1 MPVAAPAHA
10 RPTAAAAHAGP
21 AVQGTGPPPGRSGAP
36 PTGPGQRDADRST
49 RRAGQLAKRVLD
61 VTVSAVLLVLLVPV
75 LVAVALA
82 VLVCDGRPVLYRQ
95 VRVGRGG
102 RPFTMV
108 KVRTMVPDADRL
120 LDDLRHR
127 NERCGPLFK
136 LGDDPRVTRSGR
148 WLRATSL
155 DELPQLVN
163 VLLGSMSL
171 VGPRPALY
179 EERAQFPPA
188 LLEREEVR
196 PGITGPWQLQGR
208 LDADFATYCR
218 LDLGYV
224 RSWTLPGDLALLART
239 PFVVL
244 RHAWAR
250 TVVERRSAHPAA
262 AAAEP
267 AAAVVAALEPEGPT

>member
-1 MPVAAPAHA
+1 MAGVAGSRRPGPGRPDEDRPA
-10 RPTAAAAHAGP
+10 RPAA
-21 AVQGTGPPPGRSGAP
+21 
-36 PTGPGQRDADRST
+36 
-49 RRAGQLAKRVLD
+49 QLAKRVLD
-61 VTVSAVLLVLLVPV
+61 VTASATLLVLVVPV
-75 LVAVALA
+75 LAVVALA
-82 VLVCDGRPVLYRQ
+82 VLVCDGRPVFYRQ

-120 LDDLRHR
+120 LDGLRHR

-163 VLLGSMSL
+163 VLVGSMSL

-179 EERAQFPPA
+179 DERARFPPA
-188 LLEREEVR
+188 LLEREGVR
-196 PGITGPWQLQGR
+196 PGITGPWQLHGR

-218 LDLGYV
+218 LDLDYV
-224 RSWTLPGDLALLART
+224 RSWTLRGDLALLART

-250 TVVERRSAHPAA
+250 TVVERRSTRAA
-262 AAAEP
+262 GAGAEP
-267 AAAVVAALEPEGPT
+267 TAAVVAALDPEGPA

>member
-10 RPTAAAAHAGP
+10 RPTAAAAPANPRVRRAGPLAELAGPRHAGP
-21 AVQGTGPPPGRSGAP
+21 TRQ
-36 PTGPGQRDADRST
+36 DEDRPA
-49 RRAGQLAKRVLD
+49 RRAARLAKRVLD
-61 VTVSAVLLVLLVPV
+61 VTASATLLVLLAPV
-75 LVAVALA
+75 LAAVALA
-82 VLVCDGRPVLYRQ
+82 VLVCDGRPVFYRQ

-155 DELPQLVN
+155 DELPQLAN
-163 VLLGSMSL
+163 VLVGSMSL

-179 EERAQFPPA
+179 EERAQFPPS

-196 PGITGPWQLQGR
+196 PGITGPWQLHGR

-224 RSWTLPGDLALLART
+224 RSWTLRGDLALLART

-250 TVVERRSAHPAA
+250 TVVARGAARPAA
-262 AAAEP
+262 GAEP
-267 AAAVVAALEPEGPT
+267 AAAVAAALDPEAPT